1 MAASSS
7 EIPQAASVTE
17 IRSARLQDREAQTSD
32 QKRMLAALEE
42 IDLFVHDSR
51 HSERNLLYELERARA
66 VVRPGGFLI
75 ADDVDLNCGLHRYRE
90 QHAEDRALEH
100 AHRDRR

>member
-42 IDLFVHDSR
+42 IADTNEAIRQEIVRLENLV
-51 HSERNLLYELERARA
+51 ERFSLAQRAR
-66 VVRPGGFLI
+66 F
-75 ADDVDLNCGLHRYRE
+75 
-90 QHAEDRALEH
+90 
-100 AHRDRR
+100 

>member
-7 EIPQAASVTE
+7 EIPKAASVIE

-42 IDLFVHDSR
+42 IADTNEAVRQEIVRLENLV
-51 HSERNLLYELERARA
+51 ERFMLAQRAR
-66 VVRPGGFLI
+66 F
-75 ADDVDLNCGLHRYRE
+75 
-90 QHAEDRALEH
+90 
-100 AHRDRR
+100 